1 MASGIDPFRDRET
14 PVPARAAVPAAEWL
28 DDARPELLAGDGNRS
43 LLRLTGADG
52 TSWLAA
58 RTGWA
63 NEAAGQQMD
72 HELSLKSLLDRDWA
86 LVPADLRLTRDGP
99 VLLYPDDGGQPLSA
113 LYASGTDRP
122 PLARFLEIAAQA
134 ATSLAEAHR
143 HHLLHGA
150 LTPQALI
157 LGPDGRVRLTGFEAG
172 PVDPAAVSE
181 AGRRPTAY
189 TAPETAGPEGR
200 PGDERS
206 DLYALGIVLFGLLT
220 GRLPLSGE
228 SAAQWLH
235 AHMAVR
241 PPSPSSLRPDVPPMV
256 DALILKL
263 IAKAPDDRYQTA
275 ASLAD
280 DLKRC
285 LREWTAHRHVPAF
298 ELARADR
305 VRRLA
310 PPGSLLG
317 REEELGRLDEAY
329 RRTATCGAGQLVFVG
344 GAPGSGKSALVADFM
359 RRRLPADAR
368 IAAGK
373 TDQYQP
379 AVPYAPVL
387 QALRRLAA
395 GLVAGPLEELEEL
408 RGRLAERLE
417 GQLALLLHLL
427 PEFEPVTGPAV
438 HAPDD
443 PSSRQPLRIR
453 RVLTGVLQTFARPGA
468 PVVLFLDDLQWA
480 DDATLAFIRAVADSP
495 PPGVMAVAAY
505 RDTRADIRP
514 GFRGFLSTVRDGAAA
529 PSWIALPPIGP
540 QATAALVGTVLD
552 EPVDRAEEFLRL
564 IGKRTSGNPLH
575 ILQLLRTLAD
585 DGTLRYDAGRS
596 AWTWTAGAA
605 ALLPGGD
612 TVTDLLVARL
622 RRLPAAGRNAVRLLA
637 CIGNGADDRLLASV
651 AGLPSTAMEA
661 ALAPAAAA
669 GLVLRG
675 EAGGWALV
683 HDRVQ
688 EAAYGLTPAEERPAQ
703 HAVIASAMLDLWPD
717 RGPEE
722 LFRIAAQIELSL
734 DAPLCAGRTGDF
746 AGTLID
752 AAVQAVASAAPGQ
765 ALTYLAGAD
774 RILGEERWTRSY
786 PLAWRAGV
794 LTAGCLLASGDAAGA
809 DRAIGGLFR
818 HADGAIDGAEAYRLK
833 AARLTV
839 VSDFRGAVRVALEG
853 LALLGIDL
861 PTDPPPGA
869 VAAAYDRIMRLL
881 DGRPVSALADLPRM
895 DNPRMEAAMA
905 LLTALEAAFFYPA
918 GDLLHLHLARM
929 VELTLTHGV
938 TAASAQ
944 GIAWF
949 GVSLATV
956 FDKYEE
962 GFAFASAALEMV
974 DRHGFERYRTP
985 VLVALDQVG
994 PWTQPLSY
1002 GLAQVREAKRV
1013 GHRCAE
1019 LRMLCYSCN
1028 HIVSDLLAMG
1038 ERLSAVREET
1048 DPLIAIA
1055 RDAGFDD
1062 IVDLMS
1068 TQRDYVLSLQED
1080 AGRTVGAW
1088 EAAFE
1093 DPATAPGRTPMAA
1106 LYFWTWQLR
1115 GQAAL
1120 YHRDFALARAN
1131 LTPAFDMTW
1140 AAPAH
1145 ISVGELTFYNAV
1157 LHSQDPG
1164 RDRGED
1170 PAAARD
1176 EVAQCRR
1183 RLALWAGIN
1192 PLTFRNKLALVDAE
1206 TARLEGRDVEAM
1218 RLYDE
1223 SAAAAAAAGF
1233 SHEQALAHELAG
1245 RHALSLQLGYAAR
1258 DQLRLALASYRRWG
1272 ALAKA
1277 RGMEAEFP
1285 FLAAEGPAEARQG
1298 IEHPDMEL
1306 VLKTAHALSEEILLD
1321 RLVERLMVD
1330 MIVHAGARRGALLLM
1345 RGDEPR
1351 VEATATVIDSDIV
1364 VRLAAD
1370 VSAEDQ
1376 VPAAVLHTVL
1386 RTRRTLSSGDA
1397 ATAGGTAG
1405 SFLCQPLVKQGRLVG
1420 VLYLENDLALNVFT
1434 PRKAAMLEVLAP
1446 QAANALE
1453 AARLYTDLMLEN
1465 RRRQE
1470 MEAALRV
1477 ARADLARASHLT
1489 VMGEL
1494 AASITHEIS
1503 QPLAGIVAS
1512 AGASLRWLKAA
1523 TPDVAEA
1530 LSNLEDIRTA
1540 GLRVADILRALR
1552 SLAKQAPLV
1561 LEPLSVDPLVEEVL
1575 TLTADEIGKRGVR
1588 LTADLRSGGVQVRG
1602 DRTQLQQVVL
1612 NLVTNALDSM
1622 AGHGGQRELLVES
1635 RVTDGVIAVSVADTG
1650 SGISPDILARIF
1662 DPFFTTKDS
1671 GMGMGLS
1678 ICRSVMS
1685 AHGGSLSAD
1694 SGSGG
1699 GDGGGSR
1706 FTFTLPVAG

>member
-1 MASGIDPFRDRET
+1 M
-14 PVPARAAVPAAEWL
+14 
-28 DDARPELLAGDGNRS
+28 LATDGSRS

-52 TSWLAA
+52 ASWLAA

-63 NEAAGQQMD
+63 NEAAGRQFD
-72 HELSLKSLLDRDWA
+72 HELSLKPLLGEDWA
-86 LVPADLRLTRDGP
+86 LVPLDLRLTRDGP
-99 VLLYPDDGGQPLSA
+99 ALLYPDDGGQPLST
-113 LYASGTDRP
+113 LHRP
-122 PLARFLEIAAQA
+122 PLIRFLEVAAQA
-134 ATSLAEAHR
+134 AAALGEAHR
-143 HHLLHGA
+143 RHLQHGA
-150 LTPQALI
+150 LQPQALM
-157 LGPDGRVRLTGFEAG
+157 LAPDGRVRLTGFETG
-172 PVDPAAVSE
+172 QPDPAGRGE
-181 AGRRPTAY
+181 TGRRPTAY
-189 TAPETAGPEGR
+189 TAPETAGPDGQ

-220 GRLPLSGE
+220 GRPPLTGE
-228 SAAQWLH
+228 SPAQWLH
-235 AHMAVR
+235 AHMAVQ

-263 IAKAPDDRYQTA
+263 IAKAPDDRYQSA

-280 DLKRC
+280 DLTRC
-285 LREWTAHRHVPAF
+285 LRDWSAHRHIPSF
-298 ELARADR
+298 ELARSDR
-305 VRRLA
+305 IRRLA
-310 PPGSLLG
+310 APAALLG
-317 REEELGRLDEAY
+317 REEELGRLGVAY
-329 RRTATCGAGQLVFVG
+329 DRAAAGGRGQLVFVG

-359 RRRLPADAR
+359 RHRLPADAR

-395 GLVAGPLEELEEL
+395 VAVAGPLEELEEL
-408 RGRLAERLE
+408 RAGLAGPLD
-417 GQLALLLHLL
+417 GQLALFLHLL
-427 PEFEPVTGPAV
+427 PEFEPVTGPAG
-438 HAPDD
+438 HTLDD
-443 PSSRQPLRIR
+443 PSSLQPLRIR
-453 RVLTGVLQTFARPGA
+453 RMLTDVLQAFARPGA
-468 PVVLFLDDLQWA
+468 PVLLFLDDLQWA
-480 DDATLAFIRAVADSP
+480 DEATLAFIRAIADTP
-495 PPGVMAVAAY
+495 PPGLMAIAAY
-505 RDTRADIRP
+505 RDTSADIRP
-514 GFRGFLSTVRDGAAA
+514 GFGGFLTSLRDGVTA
-529 PSWIALPPIGP
+529 PAWIALPPIGP
-540 QATAALVGTVLD
+540 QATAALVAAVLD
-552 EPVDRAEEFLRL
+552 EPVDRSEELLRL
-564 IGKRTSGNPLH
+564 IGERTGGNPLH

-585 DGTLRYDAGRS
+585 DGTLRHDAGRS
-596 AWTWTAGAA
+596 AWTWTDGGA

-612 TVTDLLVARL
+612 TVTDLLVVRL
-622 RRLPAAGRNAVRLLA
+622 RRLAAAGRNAMRLLA
-637 CIGNGADDRLLASV
+637 CIGSGADDRLLAAV
-651 AGLPSTAMEA
+651 AGLPPAAVQA

-669 GLVLRG
+669 GLVLHG
-675 EAGGWALV
+675 DAGGWTLV

-688 EAAYGLTPAEERPAQ
+688 EAAYGLTPEEDRPAQ
-703 HAVIASAMLDLWPD
+703 HAAIASAMLDLWPD
-717 RGPEE
+717 RGPQE
-722 LFRIAAQIELSL
+722 LFRIAAQIELSFG
-734 DAPLCAGRTGDF
+734 APLCAGRADAF

-752 AAVQAVASAAPGQ
+752 AAGQAVAAAARGR

-786 PLAWRAGV
+786 PLAWRTAV
-794 LTAGCLLASGDAAGA
+794 LTAECQLASGDAAGA
-809 DRAIGGLFR
+809 DRSIDGLFR

-839 VSDFRGAVRVALEG
+839 ASDFRGAVRVALDG

-861 PTDPPPGA
+861 PADPPPGA
-869 VAAAYDRIMRLL
+869 VAATYDRIRRLL
-881 DGRPVSALADLPRM
+881 DGRPVSILADLPPM
-895 DNPRMEAAMA
+895 DDPRMEAAMA
-905 LLTALEAAFFYPA
+905 LLTALEAAYFYPA
-918 GDLLHLHLARM
+918 GDLVHLQLAIM

-962 GFAFASAALEMV
+962 GFAYASVALELV

-1002 GLAQVREAKRV
+1002 GLAHVREAKKV
-1013 GHRCAE
+1013 GHRSAE

-1068 TQRDYVLSLQED
+1068 TQQEYVLSLQED

-1088 EAAFE
+1088 EAAFL
-1093 DPATAPGRTPMAA
+1093 DPATAPGRTPMSA

-1120 YHRDFALARAN
+1120 YHRDFALARAS
-1131 LTPAFDMTW
+1131 LAPAFGMTW

-1157 LHSQDPG
+1157 LHTQDPG
-1164 RDRGED
+1164 TD

-1176 EVAQCRR
+1176 EVAHCRR

-1206 TARLEGRDVEAM
+1206 TARLDGRDVEAM
-1218 RLYDE
+1218 RLYDD

-1245 RHALSLQLGYAAR
+1245 RHARSLQLGYAAR
-1258 DQLRLALASYRRWG
+1258 DQLRLAMAAYRRWG
-1272 ALAKA
+1272 ALAKVK
-1277 RGMEAEFP
+1277 GLEAEFP
-1285 FLAAEGPAEARQG
+1285 FLAADGPSDARHG
-1298 IEHPDMEL
+1298 IEDPNMEL

-1321 RLVERLMVD
+1321 RLVERLMTA
-1330 MIVHAGARRGALLLM
+1330 MIVHAGARRGSLLLM

-1351 VEATATVIDSDIV
+1351 VEATATLIDSDIV
-1364 VRLAAD
+1364 VRLTDD
-1370 VSAEDQ
+1370 VPAEER

-1386 RTRRTLSSGDA
+1386 RTRRTFSSGDA

-1405 SFLCQPLVKQGRLVG
+1405 SFLCQPLIKQGRLVG

-1512 AGASLRWLKAA
+1512 AGASLRWLKAP

-1552 SLAKQAPLV
+1552 ALAKQAPLV
-1561 LEPLSVDPLVEEVL
+1561 LEPLAVDPLVEEVL
-1575 TLTADEIGKRGVR
+1575 TLTADEIGKRGVH
-1588 LTADLRSGGVQVRG
+1588 LTADLRGGGIQVRG

-1622 AGHGGQRELLVES
+1622 AGHGGARELLVES
-1635 RVTDGVIAVSVADTG
+1635 RAADGVLAVSVTDTG

-1685 AHGGSLSAD
+1685 AHGGTLSAD
-1694 SGSGG
+1694 SG
-1699 GDGGGSR
+1699 GGGSR
-1706 FTFTLPVAG
+1706 FTFTLPIETE

>member
-1 MASGIDPFRDRET
+1 MASGIDPLRDRET
-14 PVPARAAVPAAEWL
+14 PVSTRPAAPAAEWL
-28 DDARPELLAGDGNRS
+28 DDARRELLATDGNRS

-52 TSWLAA
+52 VSWLAA
-58 RTGWA
+58 RAGWA
-63 NEAAGQQMD
+63 NEAAGRQID
-72 HELSLKSLLDRDWA
+72 HELSLKSLLEEDWA
-86 LVPADLRLTRDGP
+86 LVPLDLRLTRDGP
-99 VLLYPDDGGQPLSA
+99 ALIYPDDGGQPLSA
-113 LYASGTDRP
+113 LHRP
-122 PLARFLEIAAQA
+122 PLDQFLEVAAQA
-134 ATSLAEAHR
+134 AGALAEAHR
-143 HHLLHGA
+143 RHLLHGA
-150 LTPQALI
+150 LSPQALI
-157 LGPDGRVRLTGFEAG
+157 LTPAGKVRLTGFQAG
-172 PVDPAAVSE
+172 QAE
-181 AGRRPTAY
+181 GETGRRPTAY
-189 TAPETAGPEGR
+189 SAPETAGPEGQ

-206 DLYALGIVLFGLLT
+206 DLYSLGIVLFGLLT
-220 GRLPLSGE
+220 GRLPLTGG

-241 PPSPSSLRPDVPPMV
+241 PPSPGSLRPDVPPMV

-263 IAKAPDDRYQTA
+263 IAKAPDDRYQSA

-280 DLKRC
+280 DLTRC
-285 LREWTAHRHVPAF
+285 LRDWSAHRDIPAF

-305 VRRLA
+305 IRRLA
-310 PPGSLLG
+310 PPDALLG
-317 REEELGRLDEAY
+317 REEELGRLGDAY
-329 RRTATCGAGQLVFVG
+329 GRAAAGGRGQLVFVG
-344 GAPGSGKSALVADFM
+344 GAPGSGKSALVAGFM
-359 RRRLPADAR
+359 RHRLPADAR

-395 GLVAGPLEELEEL
+395 AVVAGPLEELEAL
-408 RGRLAERLE
+408 RAGLAERLD

-427 PEFEPVTGPAV
+427 PEFEPVTGPAA
-438 HAPDD
+438 HTLDD
-443 PSSRQPLRIR
+443 PSSQQPLRIR
-453 RVLTGVLQTFARPGA
+453 RILTGVLQAFARPGA
-468 PVVLFLDDLQWA
+468 PVLLFLDDLQWA
-480 DDATLAFIRAVADSP
+480 DEATLAFIRAIADSP
-495 PPGVMAVAAY
+495 PPGLMVIAAY
-505 RDTRADIRP
+505 RDTSADIQP
-514 GFRGFLSTVRDGAAA
+514 SFLGFLSALRDDATA
-529 PSWIALPPIGP
+529 PAWIALRPIGP
-540 QATAALVGTVLD
+540 QATAALVTAVLD
-552 EPVDRAEEFLRL
+552 EPVDRAEDLLRL
-564 IGKRTSGNPLH
+564 IGEKTGGNPLH

-585 DGTLRYDAGRS
+585 DGALRHDAGRS
-596 AWTWTAGAA
+596 AWTWTAGTA
-605 ALLPGGD
+605 ALLPGGE
-612 TVTDLLVARL
+612 TVTDLLVVRL
-622 RRLPAAGRNAVRLLA
+622 RRLPAASRTAVRLLA
-637 CIGNGADDRLLASV
+637 SIGNGADDRLLASV
-651 AGLPSTAMEA
+651 AGLPPAAVQA

-669 GLVLRG
+669 GLVLHG
-675 EAGGWALV
+675 DSGGWVLV

-688 EAAYGLTPAEERPAQ
+688 EAAYGLTPEEDRPAQ
-703 HAVIASAMLDLWPD
+703 HAAIASAMLSLWPD

-734 DAPLCAGRTGDF
+734 GSQLCAERADQF

-752 AAVQAVASAAPGQ
+752 AAGQAVAAAARGR

-774 RILGEERWTRSY
+774 RILGAERWTRSY
-786 PLAWRAGV
+786 PSAWRAAV
-794 LTAGCLLASGDAAGA
+794 LTAECLLASGDAAGA
-809 DRAIGGLFR
+809 DRAIDGLFR

-839 VSDFRGAVRVALEG
+839 ASDFRGAVRVALEG
-853 LALLGIDL
+853 LAQLGIDL

-869 VAAAYDRIMRLL
+869 VAATYDRIRCLL
-881 DGRPVSALADLPRM
+881 DGRPVSALVDLPAM
-895 DNPRMEAAMA
+895 DDPCMEAAMA
-905 LLTALEAAFFYPA
+905 LLTALEAAFFYPSA
-918 GDLLHLHLARM
+918 DLVHLQLATM
-929 VELTLTHGV
+929 VELTLKHGV

-956 FDKYEE
+956 FDEYVE
-962 GFAFASAALEMV
+962 GFAYASAALQLV

-985 VLVALDQVG
+985 VLVALDQVS

-1002 GLAQVREAKRV
+1002 GLAHVREAKKV
-1013 GHRCAE
+1013 GHQCAE

-1068 TQRDYVLSLQED
+1068 TQQDYVQSLQEN
-1080 AGRTVGAW
+1080 AGQTVGAW
-1088 EAAFE
+1088 EAAFQ
-1093 DPATAPGRTPMAA
+1093 DPATAPGRTPMSA

-1131 LTPAFDMTW
+1131 LTPAFGMTW

-1157 LHSQDPG
+1157 LHTQDPG
-1164 RDRGED
+1164 SD

-1176 EVAQCRR
+1176 EVAHCRR
-1183 RLALWAGIN
+1183 RLALWADIN

-1206 TARLEGRDVEAM
+1206 MARLDGRDVEAM
-1218 RLYDE
+1218 RLYDD

-1233 SHEQALAHELAG
+1233 SHEQGLAHELAG
-1245 RHALSLQLGYAAR
+1245 RHARSLQLGYAAR
-1258 DQLRLALASYRRWG
+1258 DQLRLASAAYRRWG
-1272 ALAKA
+1272 ALAKVK
-1277 RGMEAEFP
+1277 GLEAEFP
-1285 FLAAEGPAEARQG
+1285 FLAGDGPADARQG
-1298 IEHPDMEL
+1298 IEDLDMEL

-1321 RLVERLMVD
+1321 RLVERLMVN

-1351 VEATATVIDSDIV
+1351 VEATATVVDSDIV
-1364 VRLAAD
+1364 VRLTDD
-1370 VSAEDQ
+1370 VPAEDR

-1397 ATAGGTAG
+1397 ATAGAKAG
-1405 SFLCQPLVKQGRLVG
+1405 SFLCQPLIKQGRLVG

-1512 AGASLRWLKAA
+1512 AGASLRWLKAP

-1588 LTADLRSGGVQVRG
+1588 LTADLRGDGVQVRG

-1622 AGHGGQRELLVES
+1622 ADHGGQRELLVES
-1635 RVTDGVIAVSVADTG
+1635 RVTDGVLAVSIGDTG

-1662 DPFFTTKDS
+1662 DPFFTTKDR

-1685 AHGGSLSAD
+1685 AHGGTLSAD
-1694 SGSGG
+1694 SDS
-1699 GDGGGSR
+1699 GGSR
-1706 FTFTLPVAG
+1706 FTFTLPVAADGSVTFT